1 MKYKIGDIVK
11 VICEYKATDKDLKY
25 TKHAVDFVGKII
37 RISEELVGYNYI
49 LDTDT
54 NDVLYHEKEL
64 KKATK
69 KEAEKYLMNGVIEA
83 I

>member
-11 VICEYKATDKDLKY
+11 VICEYKAKAVKY
-25 TKHAVDFVGKII
+25 TKHKIDFVGKII
-37 RISEELVGYNYI
+37 DISKELDLGYEYI

-54 NDVLYHEKEL
+54 NMVFYHEKEL

-69 KEAEKYLMNGVIEA
+69 KEIEKYYMEGVIEA